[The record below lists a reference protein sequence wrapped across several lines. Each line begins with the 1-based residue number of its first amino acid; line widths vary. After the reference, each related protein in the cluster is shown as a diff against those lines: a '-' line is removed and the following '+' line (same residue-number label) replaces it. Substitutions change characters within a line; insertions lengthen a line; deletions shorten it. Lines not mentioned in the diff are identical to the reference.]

1 MEGLGFFQ
9 LAFAALVVMLAFAV
23 RGTTG
28 FGGGA
33 IGVPLLALVLPI
45 HIVIPVITVLTIFSS
60 LGHWLKDWRRIVWKE
75 IVRVAPFT
83 LSGVLG
89 GLYLFRELDPRTLTR
104 AFGVFVIAY
113 AIFAFAT
120 AGRLRPP
127 PRSLVW
133 PLAIGLSTLAGVVG
147 TLFGGAAGPLYVIY
161 LNALRLEKDAFRVTV
176 TTMLLTLATLRV
188 IGYSGLGFYNPATLT
203 VLAAALPMMLIG
215 ARIGNHVAGRIN
227 QRAFNRVVGLVLM
240 VSGAA
245 LILK

>member
-75 IVRVAPFT
+75 IA
-83 LSGVLG
+83 
-89 GLYLFRELDPRTLTR
+89 
-104 AFGVFVIAY
+104 
-113 AIFAFAT
+113 
-120 AGRLRPP
+120 
-127 PRSLVW
+127 
-133 PLAIGLSTLAGVVG
+133 AIGLSTLAGVVG

-188 IGYSGLGFYNPATLT
+188 IGYSGLGFYNPAPLT

>member
-60 LGHWLKDWRRIVWKE
+60 LGHWLKDWRRIVWRE
-75 IVRVAPFT
+75 ILRVAPFT
-83 LSGVLG
+83 LTGVLL

-133 PLAIGLSTLAGVVG
+133 PLAIGLSALAGVIG

-161 LNALRLEKDAFRVTV
+161 LNALQLEKDAFRVTI

-188 IGYSGLGFYNPATLT
+188 IGYSGLGFYNPTTLT